1 MIVQIDKIYTQSNLL
16 SFFRLLLAIP
26 MWFVL
31 DYLQEPVG
39 RYAAFSIC
47 ILIAYTDIM
56 DGRLARKYNE
66 VTELGKIID
75 PLADKIAVAVI
86 ITKLFLLNLITPYY
100 IILILL
106 RDGLIF
112 LGGVFVSKKL
122 GKVLPSNIPGKIAV
136 FNIGLVILLIILR
149 IDQNSLLFKSFYYSS
164 ITLLY
169 LSFSIYLFRAVQIFK
184 PNLLQKK

>member
-1 MIVQIDKIYTQSNLL
+1 MIVQIDKIYTKSNLL

-26 MWFVL
+26 MWFIL
-31 DYLQEPVG
+31 DNLNDPFW
-39 RYAAFSIC
+39 RYTAFAIC
-47 ILIAYTDIM
+47 IIIAITDIM

-75 PLADKIAVAVI
+75 PLADKVTVAVI
-86 ITKLFLLNLITPYY
+86 IVKLFSLSLISPYY

-112 LGGVFVSKKL
+112 IGGVIVSKKL
-122 GKVLPSNIPGKIAV
+122 GKVLPSNIPGKLAV
-136 FNIGLVILLIILR
+136 FTIGLVILLIILQ
-149 IDQNSLLFKSFYYSS
+149 IDQAGIFFRIFYYSS

-169 LSFSIYLFRAVQIFK
+169 LSFSIYLFRAIHIFK
-184 PNLLQKK
+184 PTLLSKK

>member
-1 MIVQIDKIYTQSNLL
+1 MIVQIDKIYTKSNLL

-31 DYLQEPVG
+31 DYLQDPVW
-39 RYAAFSIC
+39 RYVAFSIC
-47 ILIAYTDIM
+47 ILIAFTDIL

-75 PLADKIAVAVI
+75 PLADKVAVAAI
-86 ITKLFLLNLITPYY
+86 ITKLFLLNLIPTYY

-112 LGGVFVSKKL
+112 LGGIIVSKKL
-122 GKVLPSNIPGKIAV
+122 GKVLPSNVPGKIAV
-136 FNIGLVILLIILR
+136 LNIGLVILLTILR
-149 IDQNSLLFKSFYYSS
+149 SDQNGLLFKSFYYSS
-164 ITLLY
+164 IALLY
-169 LSFSIYLFRAVQIFK
+169 LSFSVYLFRAVQIFN
-184 PNLLQKK
+184 PNLLAKK